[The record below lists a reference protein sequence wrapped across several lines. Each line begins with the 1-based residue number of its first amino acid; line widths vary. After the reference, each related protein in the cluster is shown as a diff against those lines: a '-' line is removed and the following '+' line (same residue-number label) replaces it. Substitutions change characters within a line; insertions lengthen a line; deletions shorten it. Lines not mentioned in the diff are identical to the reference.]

1 MFGMFGKK
9 KTGGSSKDLSK
20 ADASKSSGKTT
31 VVVEPTPVAAAND
44 GPNIEL
50 PSGMPKVVLEDFDL
64 LKVLGKGGFGKV
76 MLVRKKKTTD
86 IYAMKVLKKEAVIR
100 RNQVAHTKTETHILK
115 QIRHPF
121 LTRMYFGAP
130 GSLDTSQHPACVA
143 LCSVPWVACAQPFS
157 RKASCTWYSTTCL
170 VASSSIV

>member
-1 MFGMFGKK
+1 MFSLFSPRDKK
-9 KTGGSSKDLSK
+9 KNGSSKDVTAK
-20 ADASKSSGKTT
+20 GSSGK
-31 VVVEPTPVAAAND
+31 AAATPEAEPASGDPND
-44 GPNIEL
+44 PVIEM

-121 LTRMYFGAP
+121 LTRMYFGASP
-130 GSLDTSQHPACVA
+130 PLPSSCSRPTGRQESAVLCVVCSSQPSSL
-143 LCSVPWVACAQPFS
+143 
-157 RKASCTWYSTTCL
+157 KGSCTWC
-170 VASSSIV
+170 